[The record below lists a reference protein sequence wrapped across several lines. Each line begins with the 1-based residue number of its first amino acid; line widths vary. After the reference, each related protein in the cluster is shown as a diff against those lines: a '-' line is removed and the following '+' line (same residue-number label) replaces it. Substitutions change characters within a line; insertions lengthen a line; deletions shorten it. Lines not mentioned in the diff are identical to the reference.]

1 MSFFQFHLLLLL
13 LLLLLYIDYYYF
25 VVNTHYKRDVQ
36 LFFTIFFH
44 NMIKWQVMI
53 RATSFWHE
61 LIIDI
66 TCKKIKIIKIMN
78 LVPCLLKAWA
88 RARHCS
94 WKNAGTTNYTFFCHN
109 SSHSKLWV
117 EKKKKK
123 KKGDE
128 SMWIHPSVTHNSPHR
143 EEP

>member
-1 MSFFQFHLLLLL
+1 MKFYFEFLSSSPIII
-13 LLLLLYIDYYYF
+13 YIDYYYF

-36 LFFTIFFH
+36 LFFTTFFH

-53 RATSFWHE
+53 RTSFWHE

-94 WKNAGTTNYTFFCHN
+94 WKNAGTTNYTIFSHN
-109 SSHSKLWV
+109 SPHSKLWV
-117 EKKKKK
+117 EKKKK
-123 KKGDE
+123 GW
-128 SMWIHPSVTHNSPHR
+128 WINVNPSLCYPQLAT
-143 EEP
+143 